1 MIQPII
7 IAGGSGSRLWPLS
20 RNQHPK
26 QFLSLINDNSLLQN
40 TIIRLEDVPHAP
52 PIIVCNQEHRF
63 LVAEQLREK
72 CIETGGIIL
81 ESSGKNTAPAVA
93 LSAFYAMNKLL
104 HSDEDPILLVLAADH
119 VIKNVDSFISAINI
133 ALPLAEKGRL
143 VTFGVIPTHPEIG
156 YGYIQAG
163 DTITDNA
170 FEIAEFKEKPTFEKA
185 QEYIAD
191 KRYLWNS
198 GMFMFRASTYL
209 EELKKYRNDIHDFCH
224 EAMSFG
230 RTDLDFMRVDPE
242 LFSQCPS
249 ESIDYAVMEKTHKGV
264 VVSLDAG
271 WSDVG
276 SWSSLWEINDKDS
289 NNNVLHGDVISH
301 SSENCYILAESA
313 LVTTIGVKDIIVV
326 QTKDA
331 VLIADR
337 LSCQG
342 VKDVVEELKATGRQE
357 HHVHREVYRPW
368 GKCDS
373 IDTGSR
379 YQVKHI
385 TVKPGEGLSLQMH
398 YHRAEHWIIV
408 SGTAKVTINDQIK
421 FVGENESIFIPL
433 GAKHCLENPGKI
445 PLDLIEVR
453 SGAYLGED
461 DIVRFADR
469 YGRM

>member
-1 MIQPII
+1 M
-7 IAGGSGSRLWPLS
+7 
-20 RNQHPK
+20 
-26 QFLSLINDNSLLQN
+26 
-40 TIIRLEDVPHAP
+40 
-52 PIIVCNQEHRF
+52 
-63 LVAEQLREK
+63 
-72 CIETGGIIL
+72 
-81 ESSGKNTAPAVA
+81 
-93 LSAFYAMNKLL
+93 
-104 HSDEDPILLVLAADH
+104 
-119 VIKNVDSFISAINI
+119 
-133 ALPLAEKGRL
+133 
-143 VTFGVIPTHPEIG
+143 
-156 YGYIQAG
+156 
-163 DTITDNA
+163 
-170 FEIAEFKEKPTFEKA
+170 
-185 QEYIAD
+185 
-191 KRYLWNS
+191 
-198 GMFMFRASTYL
+198 
-209 EELKKYRNDIHDFCH
+209 
-224 EAMSFG
+224 
-230 RTDLDFMRVDPE
+230 
-242 LFSQCPS
+242 
-249 ESIDYAVMEKTHKGV
+249 
-264 VVSLDAG
+264 
-271 WSDVG
+271 
-276 SWSSLWEINDKDS
+276 
-289 NNNVLHGDVISH
+289 
-301 SSENCYILAESA
+301 AESA